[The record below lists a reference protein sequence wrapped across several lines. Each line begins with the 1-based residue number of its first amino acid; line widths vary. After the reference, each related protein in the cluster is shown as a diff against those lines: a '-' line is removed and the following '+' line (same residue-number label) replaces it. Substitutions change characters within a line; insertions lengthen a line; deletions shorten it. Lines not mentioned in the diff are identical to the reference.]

1 MSDFKKGLEGVIAL
15 ETEICYIDGE
25 KGILEYRGY
34 KIEELAKLSY
44 DAVVHLL
51 IHKRIPNIA
60 ELDQF
65 SNMIKERRDLD
76 VHTEEVI
83 HFYNFNIEAMDAL
96 MTAISH
102 MSHSDPDLNDNS
114 HEANVRKAIRLISKL
129 PTIVAYFQRIHESK
143 EIIKPN
149 ELLPHCSNFLYMLRG
164 EVPSVL
170 ESKILDVDFILSA
183 EHELNASTFA
193 VRVTAST
200 LSDIHSAIISGIGTL
215 KGVLH
220 GGARLAVM
228 NMLDEIGSVEN
239 TEKYIMNLIEN
250 KQRIMGFGHRVYRVV
265 DPRANIFR
273 DLAKKLAEEKKDMK
287 WFDMAS
293 KIEETVN
300 RELVEK
306 QGKLIFVNVDFYS
319 GVIYKYLNIPP
330 KLATAIFALGR
341 VTGWLAH
348 ALEQYNDNRLIRPRA
363 NYIGEHLEL
372 KDLINKVHEDNIKE

>member
-1 MSDFKKGLEGVIAL
+1 MTDFKKGLEGIIAL
-15 ETEICYIDGE
+15 ETEISYIDGE

-34 KIEELAKLSY
+34 KIEQLADLSF
-44 DAVVHLL
+44 DAVIYLL
-51 IHKRIPNIA
+51 LHGKLPDTE
-60 ELDQF
+60 ELDKF
-65 SNMIKERRDLD
+65 SNMVKERRELD
-76 VHTEEVI
+76 VRTKEVI

-96 MTAISH
+96 MTAFAH
-102 MSHSDPDLNDNS
+102 MSQSDPDLNVNTP
-114 HEANVRKAIRLISKL
+114 EGNIRKALRLISKA
-129 PTIVAYFQRIHESK
+129 PTIVAYYQRIHEGK
-143 EIIKPN
+143 EIIGPN

-164 EVPSVL
+164 EIPTVL
-170 ESKILDVDFILSA
+170 EAKILNLDFILSA

-228 NMLDEIGSVEN
+228 NMMDEIGEVKN

-250 KQRIMGFGHRVYRVV
+250 KQRIMGFGHRVYKVV

-273 DLAKKLAEEKKDMK
+273 DLAKRLAEEKNDMR
-287 WFDMAS
+287 WYEMAC
-293 KIEETVN
+293 KIEEVVT

-306 QGKLIFVNVDFYS
+306 QGKTIFMNVDFYS
-319 GVIYKYLNIPP
+319 GVIYKYLGIPP

-341 VTGWLAH
+341 ITGWLAH
-348 ALEQYNDNRLIRPRA
+348 ALEQYKDNRLIRPRA
-363 NYIGEHLEL
+363 KYIGEHHKLDRKSTHVFE
-372 KDLINKVHEDNIKE
+372 E

>member
-1 MSDFKKGLEGVIAL
+1 MTDFKKGLEGIVAL
-15 ETEICYIDGE
+15 ETEISYIDGI

-34 KIEELAKLSY
+34 RIEQLAKLSF
-44 DAVVHLL
+44 DAVIYLL
-51 IHKRIPNIA
+51 LHGKLPNIK

-65 SNMIKERRDLD
+65 SNMVKERRELD
-76 VHTEEVI
+76 VHTKEVI

-96 MTAISH
+96 MTAIAH
-102 MSHSDPDLNDNS
+102 MSHSDPDLNGNTREENIS
-114 HEANVRKAIRLISKL
+114 KALRLIAKA
-129 PTIVAYFQRIHESK
+129 PTAVAYFQRIHEGK

-164 EVPSVL
+164 EIPTVL
-170 ESKILDVDFILSA
+170 EAKILNVDFILSA

-228 NMLDEIGSVEN
+228 NMLDEIGEAKN
-239 TEKYIMNLIEN
+239 TEKYIMNLIKN
-250 KQRIMGFGHRVYRVV
+250 KQRIMGFGHRVYKVI

-273 DLAKKLAEEKKDMK
+273 DLAKKLAEEKNDMK
-287 WFDMAS
+287 WYDMAC
-293 KIEETVN
+293 KIEEVVT

-306 QGKLIFVNVDFYS
+306 QGKTIFMNVDFYS
-319 GVIYKYLNIPP
+319 GVIYKYLDIPP

-341 VTGWLAH
+341 ITGWLAH
-348 ALEQYNDNRLIRPRA
+348 ALEQYKDNRLIRPRA
-363 NYIGEHLEL
+363 KYIGDHHKL
-372 KDLINKVHEDNIKE
+372 DNKNTHVFGE

>member
-1 MSDFKKGLEGVIAL
+1 MSNFKKGLEGIIAL
-15 ETEICYIDGE
+15 ESEISYIDGE

-44 DAVVHLL
+44 DTVVHLL
-51 IHKRIPNIA
+51 LYGNIPNI
-60 ELDQF
+60 EDLDKF
-65 SNMIKERRDLD
+65 SNLIKERRDLD
-76 VHTEEVI
+76 VRTKEVI

-114 HEANVRKAIRLISKL
+114 NEANIRKAIRLIAKL
-129 PTIVAYFQRIHESK
+129 PTIVAYFQRIHDGK
-143 EIIKPN
+143 EIIEPN

-228 NMLDEIGSVEN
+228 GMLDEIGSVEN
-239 TEKYIMNLIEN
+239 TEKYIMDLIKN
-250 KQRIMGFGHRVYRVV
+250 KKRIMGFGHRVYKVV

-273 DLAKKLAEEKKDMK
+273 DLAKRLAEEKKDMK
-287 WFDMAS
+287 WYEMAT
-293 KIEETVN
+293 KIEETVTK
-300 RELVEK
+300 ELVEK
-306 QGKLIFVNVDFYS
+306 QGKTIFVNVDFYS
-319 GVIYKYLNIPP
+319 GVMYKYLNIPP

-341 VTGWLAH
+341 VTGWIAH
-348 ALEQYNDNRLIRPRA
+348 ALEQYGDNRLIRPRA
-363 NYIGEHLEL
+363 KYVGEHHDHI
-372 KDLINKVHEDNIKE
+372 DLISKVHEE